1 MNVYEIVTDRI
12 LAELEK
18 GKIPWENRGLAEL
31 IAQLSTRQANHT
43 AY

>member
-18 GKIPWENRGLAEL
+18 RKNPLGKTVDWRN
-31 IAQLSTRQANHT
+31 
-43 AY
+43 